1 MIDNLQ
7 KDDLPVE
14 TASLVQRLLKEGT
27 VKLLAR
33 LVPLVVCLGTIAV
46 GHAATFTVNTTADE
60 ADANPADGIC
70 RTASG
75 QCSLRA
81 AIQTANATPNTT
93 DLNGVLQPDVIDV
106 PADTYTLSIA
116 GAGEDQAATGDLD
129 ITDSVT
135 ISGPG
140 PVLGSSD
147 TLKSQN
153 GCIATIDT
161 SGTQTSQN
169 VCSTISIDT
178 TKLSDRI
185 FHVINNDPN
194 AVVTVN
200 LNYLSIEDGH
210 LDGGLGGG
218 LYNNGGI
225 VTISNSNISNNSVI
239 NATSG
244 GASGGGVFNSGTLDL
259 NHVTLK
265 NNIVDLNNATSTG
278 AGGGAV
284 YNAGSLR
291 VEDSVLDGNQI
302 LNDAGNSAGGGGIQ
316 NTGVTGLGPN
326 ATKTVIIGSTISN
339 NSATLGGG
347 VRNLFGRVDID
358 LTLIDSNSVTLSGGG
373 VQNDSNGGMAIS
385 NSTIRNNSAP
395 QSGGGVNNVATLD
408 ISNSSIY
415 GNQSL
420 GLSGGAAGGAGGG
433 IFIGAA
439 GALNLI
445 STTVSGNQARAG
457 GGIYNHKFLN
467 ATNATIYDNSVT
479 GTSGGTEIFACG
491 SGDTQTPSTCNQG
504 ITATNGSLLI
514 KTDLVNT
521 IVGNGSSTANCG
533 GDVADLII
541 SQGHNLETANSCGF
555 AASGDITNAAPS
567 AVFVD
572 PATTGLTYNGGELT
586 SLKSIAILST
596 GPALNAADFTSCPLT
611 DERGFLRDSQC
622 DIGAYEYNAE
632 NNPANGTKSVLD
644 LAVSISDK
652 LASPRNGTVQ
662 VTMTFTVVNKG
673 SIQAHNVVLKGSI
686 PALSW
691 INITSLGSGSSAGS
705 CVQTSTGFTC
715 TIPTVDAYG
724 SADFYAAVVVSQAG
738 TFHVGADVLS
748 KEADNYNPDNSASTA
763 IEIPTV
769 AGSSVSGNNF
779 AGASGGGAMDWLS
792 LLLLL
797 PALVRRR
804 GRSVPAG

>member
-358 LTLIDSNSVTLSGGG
+358 YTLIDSNSVTLSGGG

-385 NSTIRNNSAP
+385 LHRRRRRPQPDQHHGQRQPGPRRRRHLQPQIPECDQCHHLRQQRHRHQRRHRNIRLRIR
-395 QSGGGVNNVATLD
+395 G
-408 ISNSSIY
+408 Y
-415 GNQSL
+415 
-420 GLSGGAAGGAGGG
+420 
-433 IFIGAA
+433 
-439 GALNLI
+439 
-445 STTVSGNQARAG
+445 
-457 GGIYNHKFLN
+457 
-467 ATNATIYDNSVT
+467 
-479 GTSGGTEIFACG
+479 
-491 SGDTQTPSTCNQG
+491 
-504 ITATNGSLLI
+504 
-514 KTDLVNT
+514 
-521 IVGNGSSTANCG
+521 
-533 GDVADLII
+533 
-541 SQGHNLETANSCGF
+541 ANS
-555 AASGDITNAAPS
+555 
-567 AVFVD
+567 
-572 PATTGLTYNGGELT
+572 
-586 SLKSIAILST
+586 
-596 GPALNAADFTSCPLT
+596 
-611 DERGFLRDSQC
+611 
-622 DIGAYEYNAE
+622 
-632 NNPANGTKSVLD
+632 LD
-644 LAVSISDK
+644 L
-652 LASPRNGTVQ
+652 
-662 VTMTFTVVNKG
+662 
-673 SIQAHNVVLKGSI
+673 
-686 PALSW
+686 
-691 INITSLGSGSSAGS
+691 
-705 CVQTSTGFTC
+705 
-715 TIPTVDAYG
+715 
-724 SADFYAAVVVSQAG
+724 
-738 TFHVGADVLS
+738 
-748 KEADNYNPDNSASTA
+748 
-763 IEIPTV
+763 
-769 AGSSVSGNNF
+769 
-779 AGASGGGAMDWLS
+779 
-792 LLLLL
+792 
-797 PALVRRR
+797 
-804 GRSVPAG
+804 